1 MNKFVRIFLGVCM
14 SCVCFVSHV
23 QGQGQ
28 NIPYNPSV
36 FIKIDI
42 NSGNPAFPYPQFK
55 EYKVG
60 KTLAKY
66 NAEGVT
72 HADMEKTGREAY
84 EIMSHRCR
92 YSKTSQ
98 GGVKYISFNDP
109 TVPASTHAPHC
120 SEGDGYMLLM
130 SAIFADQPTF
140 NGLWMWIHDYKI
152 PKVERY
158 FNGETFLP
166 NYEFSPGL
174 PLCYTDETKIDPNE
188 GSATDGDDDIA
199 LAVLIAYKQWGEW
212 MMQDGKP
219 VLDSK
224 GNPIS
229 YKKIAQDFLA
239 AYVDTFMI
247 TSVNG
252 DGSIYHGG
260 HTSGDIG
267 IDGYV
272 HGGNKGGD
280 MTQWRQT
287 QKDYPF
293 VTPNCNLSTPDAY
306 ADYIAPAYYNEFA
319 KFLEEE
325 GEGTDWQ
332 INQYKRGEA
341 SSDWLIGQAY
351 KKGMI
356 ASAGKFSFEYGDDAN
371 VSFTQ
376 FSEGEDFRF
385 VLRTLINYMWHGNP
399 ETTWDPVAHQPKAG
413 GNTFE
418 KDMADR
424 MAEFLKE
431 PWSGYGN
438 KAPGDL
444 HGQCVQMG
452 AAPDPGQPYWKGVC
466 NIMQSYNADKTPM
479 GSGASPAPYTLG
491 ASAAAAVCSGDLDLI
506 ADMYRQ
512 SEITWDGTNKA
523 CTWDSEER
531 YIGNTPEYFHGFYRC
546 WGLLTHSGNL
556 HAPQDMK
563 REANVKVYMSVDKT
577 YAYVDDLIEYNV
589 QFRNYGSADAKDV
602 KIVTELDPN
611 YEVVSIKRGKGS
623 VEGGKI
629 TWNVGEIPG
638 FKTGGLD
645 ATIDSVTFVVA
656 VKDTLN
662 PRICLTSTISGS
674 NFEDWTSNEY
684 PNHATYTMER
694 NCVDIVP
701 NRTLQMTKK
710 ASRKILNPNDA
721 VTFTVEFENKSLG
734 EASWLNGGRNHV
746 RLSYANYISGTEMFQ
761 GYRFWNDAY
770 EAYINPGNYRVSYF
784 MYDAAAMGL
793 YSDKNPTGWD
803 FTLNNANDCYKYLL
817 NHTPDTISFHYQ
829 RVPSGEDEHGKWNQ
843 RLMVQFADF
852 TMAPSSYTFNK
863 IAERP
868 ESPTAVPGANN
879 FYSLHK
885 GVGGPT
891 FIRTQLRSNPHLAMA
906 GKVKDDWSYE
916 KLETKE
922 RPMDM
927 QTSALYLLTPCYA
940 DVDNLGYDV
949 DVHARNVCYTGD
961 IDMTTYDRMLVEE
974 FDGYTWRR
982 ILGRAPLPGRECM
995 NVTIIDTIPYELEF
1009 HHWVDSTALKN
1020 EKGEKIQATYTPAPA
1035 GTKAF
1040 SGIVKWTAPSMLVGE
1055 KDKLVYVCVARD
1067 LGCPDI
1073 EDTYYSNVAWISS
1086 ETDSPDSSRV
1096 DLMTTCAE
1104 IPPVGDEQESLFKSA
1119 DKQAANIGETVDY
1132 KLKYINNTGT
1142 HVEMDCKSTEGW
1154 KALGGSTLPSIN
1166 GGYILM
1172 NTESSNLFAPEYS
1185 YGNNGD
1191 VYLQLDHCT
1200 DAITNTW
1207 VVLRWTSGTPGEA
1220 NFKGAAV
1227 KITPHASLSNTFKC
1241 EVYDNGKCIAKEG
1254 DGEDLIIYPGDG
1266 DNPEFKFTFVD
1277 DHLFMYINNAEEEW
1291 VDVMKDWKGMS
1302 ATGPGYFGMYVKG
1315 KTNSAPHLT
1324 KFVTDLDYAF
1334 NVTLYDQLP
1343 EELGSVTAIS
1353 DNGKLDEAK
1362 NYITWP
1368 TVATTVETAIAP
1380 NDSVVRTYTAEVLTC
1395 VDKYITNMG
1404 IATVYGL
1411 DTLKVL
1417 NTIECGAT
1425 ECLLTSVLVTEDKA
1439 KICEGD
1445 STVLRA
1451 DVEGEGSFLY
1461 TYYMDGKKLA
1471 QSKYDTLVIKQSG
1484 SYHVVVS
1491 DPSNA
1496 DCFVE
1501 SDKVALKVIGKP
1513 ESIELTVGTF
1523 CRNVS
1528 YSESAEYKKAQ
1539 LVITGLKLIG
1549 LGFEWYDS
1557 EGNVLSGMPNPD
1569 DEEATGDY
1577 TYYYRTISNGCY
1589 SDSTKATFT
1598 IADTVT
1604 IDLKDVTICAGQE
1617 ATITAPEDP
1626 SYTYLWSDN
1635 STDASLTTSTAGVYG
1650 VKVTNPKGCVS
1661 RSSSTVTVADEL
1673 VVDLGQ
1679 DTTICSANLPLVLD
1693 ATTSYDTYEWT
1704 DGSTESTLNVTESGE
1719 YEVKVTQGTC
1729 SGSGKISVTV
1739 SPSPELD
1746 GTFKATYLVS
1756 DTTSTGVFDKA
1767 ITENDANTLRKEPGI
1782 QYVWYDKN
1790 EKKLSDEPIPA
1801 VPAEGN
1807 SEETYYVK
1815 AINEE
1820 GCESELKEII
1830 VSVISSPMPS
1840 AEDVNYCVNDDSKP
1854 LEATATDNG
1863 SVTSWTL
1870 TWYDAENNKLA
1881 EAPKPSTDEAGKT
1894 VYYVSQTDPDGVEG
1908 AKKAVTVTVY
1918 ALPELKPIMAFKRS
1932 CDEPILLN
1940 PLFEEQTG
1948 VEKFYVT
1955 FFDSDDE
1962 DMTSVN
1968 CIDCDE
1974 DVYATTSGTYRALA
1988 SYRPVE
1994 GLRCVSEKSPIEIT
2008 VDRIED
2014 LKVEGSPTICPY
2026 DKVILTASAT
2036 SKGSALEYEW
2046 SGAATSDE
2054 AEVSLTDRDGTY
2066 GKVYSFDLT
2075 VSAGVCEYDT
2085 TVKVT
2090 VGRGQLTGAL
2100 FANGEQTKEYRSC
2113 GDEAIKLSTTHEGTD
2128 FVWTTYDGDVVGEGT
2143 SVEVSPETTT
2153 TYIVTFT
2160 NKCETSDTI
2169 EVHFFPF
2176 SVAAEFEKL
2185 DLSICEGESASGK
2198 LILNG
2203 YDPSMPGSYIK
2214 WFLDDK
2220 QLTEWDDKSEI
2231 TLPSASTK
2239 DGGTY
2244 TFEASNG
2251 ICVAKV
2257 EGDVTSAKLEVKPF
2271 VTYTYDQTVTVVRGE
2286 DVELSIAQVNPTN
2299 AVAAWVGDSHQ
2310 GEGNPYTVP
2319 SVEADERFSLTV
2331 SADGYCDVEGS
2342 VQVLVDAKVV
2352 IEVAAETEVICEGD
2366 EAILKA
2372 DTTGTGKLLT
2382 PSAYKLNWYACD
2394 ESGDCQQL
2402 SATGLTLKHKPAAN
2416 TSYYAEVVYG
2426 NQTVA
2431 SEKVAVS
2438 VIAPLPYEVT
2448 TGAVSCSGEDV
2459 EVKVNVDASSDYEI
2473 TWEDGTKGD
2482 VMRVAPEKNTT
2493 YSFTI
2498 TQQGI
2503 CPVTDQVEVAV
2514 KEKPSIEMDR
2524 ETQICDGNGVDFNPT
2539 VSGDDILSYK
2549 WTDPNGLLVASTK
2562 KLSVESPESGN
2573 YTLTVV
2579 TESCGEATASQEV
2592 KKIPLPELMV
2602 DSIGI
2607 NSRLISASGQ
2617 SAQFEY
2623 RVDNGTWSTQDVY
2636 ENLMYDILHTAYARD
2651 DNGCVGSLAFFVPSP
2666 PIFIPEYFTPGSD
2679 GKNDTWDLTTI
2690 LDAYPNSQV
2699 TIYDRYG
2706 KVVAK
2711 MDGDNEEWDGTYNGN
2726 PLPSTDYWYQIYVPE
2741 IRKNFTGHFT
2751 LIRSK

>member
-1 MNKFVRIFLGVCM
+1 M
-14 SCVCFVSHV
+14 SCVCFTAYAQDGSE
-23 QGQGQ
+23 
-28 NIPYNPSV
+28 PYDPSK

-42 NSGNPAFPYPQFK
+42 NSGNPTYPYPQFL
-55 EYKVG
+55 EYKGGG
-60 KTLAKY
+60 KSLAKY

-72 HADMEKTGREAY
+72 HADMEKAGREAY
-84 EIMSHRCR
+84 EIMMHRCR
-92 YSKTSQ
+92 YEGKYC
-98 GGVKYISFNDP
+98 GVDYISFNRDD
-109 TVPASTHAPHC
+109 VPGNYGTFV
-120 SEGDGYMLLM
+120 SEGDGYAMLAA
-130 SAIFADQPTF
+130 AIFADQKTF
-140 NGLWMWIHDYKI
+140 NGLYMWVHDIRFSGVKRFRDG
-152 PKVERY
+152 KSR
-158 FNGETFLP
+158 GETANDFAGPYLAAWKDKTFDAP
-166 NYEFSPGL
+166 YGS
-174 PLCYTDETKIDPNE
+174 DSH
-188 GSATDGDDDIA
+188 SATDGDVDIA
-199 LAVLIAYKQWGEW
+199 MAMLVAYKQWGEW
-212 MMQDGKP
+212 LMQDGK
-219 VLDSK
+219 VINDSE

-229 YKKIAQDFLA
+229 LKYEAQRVIGAL
-239 AYVDTFMI
+239 VDTL
-247 TSVNG
+247 G
-252 DGSIYHGG
+252 QWDKGSGALTGYLCGVV
-260 HTSGDIG
+260 G
-267 IDGYV
+267 IDGYEKRGNSWGELTRWRFSDAGNAAYPGFNGPYNGGPNLYGIY
-272 HGGNKGGD
+272 GGNYI
-280 MTQWRQT
+280 
-287 QKDYPF
+287 DY
-293 VTPNCNLSTPDAY
+293 D
-306 ADYIAPAYYNEFA
+306 APAYFEEFWRWL
-319 KFLEEE
+319 KN
-325 GEGTDWQ
+325 GDGTDKNNEKIAPWEIHQ
-332 INQYKRGEA
+332 FKRAAA
-341 SSDWLIGQAY
+341 SGNWLNKQAY
-351 KKGMI
+351 DQGLY
-356 ASAGKFSFEYGDDAN
+356 ASIGRVDMETDGEPKFGVYVD
-371 VSFTQ
+371 
-376 FSEGEDFRF
+376 GEDFRYPWRHMMDY
-385 VLRTLINYMWHGNP
+385 LWHGNADYD
-399 ETTWDPVAHQPKAG
+399 WDPKTHQVIEGTNTSERDMGIRHAG
-413 GNTFE
+413 L
-418 KDMADR
+418 
-424 MAEFLKE
+424 LKE
-431 PWSGYGN
+431 PSKAGN
-438 KAPGDL
+438 VICTP
-444 HGQCVQMG
+444 MG
-452 AAPDPGQPYWKGVC
+452 ASPDPGQPSWSGVSQ
-466 NIMQSYNADKTPM
+466 IPQQWTPT
-479 GSGASPAPYTLG
+479 GDLTSAYHTNYSVGAGSPA
-491 ASAAAAVCSGDLDLI
+491 AVISEDLELL
-506 ADMYRQ
+506 ADVYRQ
-512 SEITWDGTNKA
+512 CEIAWDGNNTAAKLNP
-523 CTWDSEER
+523 EER
-531 YIGNTPEYFHGFYRC
+531 YIGSTPKYFHGWFRTLGMLVC
-546 WGLLTHSGNL
+546 TGNL
-556 HAPQDMK
+556 AAPEDMK
-563 REANVKVYMSVDKT
+563 PIANAKVYMSVDKT
-577 YAYVDDLIEYNV
+577 YAYQGDDVTYGV
-589 QFRNYGSADAKDV
+589 QYRNYGTLDAEGV
-602 KIVTELDPN
+602 KITTKLDPN
-611 YEVVSIKRGKGS
+611 YTFVSATKGGVYNS
-623 VEGGKI
+623 GSHSI
-629 TWNVGEIPG
+629 TWNVGSIPG
-638 FKTGGLD
+638 FKTGKLD
-645 ATIDSVTFVVA
+645 ATMDSVFFTVNVA
-656 VKDTLN
+656 DTLN
-662 PRICLTSTISGS
+662 PRICLTSTLTAS
-674 NFEDWTSNEY
+674 NCDEWVSNEY

-694 NCVDIVP
+694 NCVDILASRSLFIEKTS
-701 NRTLQMTKK
+701 NRT
-710 ASRKILNPNDA
+710 ALNPNDV
-721 VTFTVEFENKSLG
+721 VTFTVKFGNKSEG
-734 EASWLNGGRNHV
+734 ESSWLNGGRDNV
-746 RLSYANYISGTEMFQ
+746 RISYGTFKPDPCYQ
-761 GYRFWNDAY
+761 FYSLYRFWNDSY
-770 EAYINPGNYRVSYF
+770 ESYINMGNYRVSYF
-784 MYDAAAMGL
+784 MYDAAAVGL
-793 YSDKNPTGWD
+793 VSDKNPTGWTFVVD
-803 FTLNNANDCYKYLL
+803 NQNDLDKYGY
-817 NHTPDTISFHYQ
+817 NPPEGPITFAYQ
-829 RVPSGEDEHGKWNQ
+829 KIPQGSDDYGKWNQ
-843 RLMVQFADF
+843 RLMIRFADVL
-852 TMAPSSYTFNK
+852 MAPSTHVYDKLDSQYL
-863 IAERP
+863 
-868 ESPTAVPGANN
+868 
-879 FYSLHK
+879 LHK
-885 GVGGPT
+885 GVWGPG
-891 FIRTQLRSNPHLAMA
+891 FIRARLASNPNQDLSNR
-906 GKVKDDWSYE
+906 VTDDWSYDPKVAE
-916 KLETKE
+916 KTLDGQGTTFTLISPCWANYDDPGYVIDNYSRHVCKPTSVGNYE
-922 RPMDM
+922 R
-927 QTSALYLLTPCYA
+927 
-940 DVDNLGYDV
+940 
-949 DVHARNVCYTGD
+949 
-961 IDMTTYDRMLVEE
+961 ILVEE

-982 ILGRAPLPGRECM
+982 IQGTGPLPGKEAY
-995 NVTIIDTIPYELEF
+995 NVTVVDTIPYELE
-1009 HHWVDSTALKN
+1009 WVGWADSTALKDDA
-1020 EKGEKIQATYTPAPA
+1020 GVKIQAKYTPCSDPK
-1035 GTKAF
+1035 GKGYT
-1040 SGIVKWTAPSMLVGE
+1040 GVVYWTVPEMLVGE
-1055 KDKLVYVCVARD
+1055 EDKLVYRCKARD
-1067 LGCPDI
+1067 LGCPDVG
-1073 EDTYYSNVAWISS
+1073 DSYYKNVAWIWSD
-1086 ETDSPDSSRV
+1086 TDSPDSSQV
-1096 DLMTTCAE
+1096 NLMTTCSE
-1104 IPPVGDEQESLFKSA
+1104 LPPQIEPQTSLFKRA
-1119 DKQAANIGETVDY
+1119 DKKYAEPGETVSY
-1132 KLKYINNTGT
+1132 TVSFVNTLGT
-1142 HVEMDCKSTEGW
+1142 RVEADCKSTTGW
-1154 KALGGSTLPSIN
+1154 KKMGSGSLPAVGPDGLKLSTNGSSAYFFGPEKSYGSDGAVYATIGGSPSSTQN
-1166 GGYILM
+1166 LYIV
-1172 NTESSNLFAPEYS
+1172 FRYK
-1185 YGNNGD
+1185 G
-1191 VYLQLDHCT
+1191 
-1200 DAITNTW
+1200 
-1207 VVLRWTSGTPGEA
+1207 GTPGA
-1220 NFKGAAV
+1220 SDFKGVCMQLMINKDGKYNMGYYLYNDSKLIA
-1227 KITPHASLSNTFKC
+1227 KKGLSWEDAKQFSGDPDKPTFKF
-1241 EVYDNGKCIAKEG
+1241 VLNG
-1254 DGEDLIIYPGDG
+1254 
-1266 DNPEFKFTFVD
+1266 
-1277 DHLFMYINNAEEEW
+1277 DHLYMYINDFEEEW
-1291 VDVMKDWKGMS
+1291 TTVWEEWSGLTS
-1302 ATGPGYFGMYVKG
+1302 TAPGYFGMYV
-1315 KTNSAPHLT
+1315 NSNGNSNTQLT
-1324 KFVTDLDYAF
+1324 SFITELDYAF
-1334 NVTLYDQLP
+1334 DVTLYDDLP
-1343 EELGSVTAIS
+1343 AELGNIASIS
-1353 DNGKLDEAK
+1353 DNGVLK
-1362 NYITWP
+1362 NNRITWP
-1368 TVATTVETAIAP
+1368 TVASTPETAIAP
-1380 NDSVVRTYTAEVLTC
+1380 GDSVVRTFDAEVISC
-1395 VDKYITNMG
+1395 EKYINNLG
-1404 IATVYGL
+1404 LATVYGL

-1461 TYYMDGKKLA
+1461 TYYLDGKKLA

-1484 SYHVVVS
+1484 NYHVVVS

-1767 ITENDANTLRKEPGI
+1767 ITENDANTLKKEPGI

-1988 SYRPVE
+1988 SYRPVD

-2271 VTYTYDQTVTVVRGE
+2271 VTYSYDQTVTVVRGE

-2352 IEVAAETEVICEGD
+2352 IEVATETEVICEGD

-2382 PSAYKLNWYACD
+2382 PSAYKLNWYVCD

-2617 SAQFEY
+2617 SAQYEY

-2651 DNGCVGSLAFFVPSP
+2651 DNGCVGSLAFVVPSP